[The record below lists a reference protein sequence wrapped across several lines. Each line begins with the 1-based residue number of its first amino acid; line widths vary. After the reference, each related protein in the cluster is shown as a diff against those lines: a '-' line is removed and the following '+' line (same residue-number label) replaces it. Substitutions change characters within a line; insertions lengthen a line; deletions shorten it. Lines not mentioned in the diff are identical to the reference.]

1 MGKKAGLMENLSI
14 DLSCPKEWGP
24 YTCEGSLGKLVLRA
38 ECGGLR
44 NATWLQSG
52 SLLQGR
58 GVDLGANPRVPP
70 ASRGGA
76 ASCDPARLRAWDEP
90 DALAGGGPGAEQALA
105 AAAASERR
113 AGSAEL
119 ESRWDTCG
127 SWGSGASGGCSC
139 VPRNPAQVTHSGRRG
154 GTQEKSI

>member
-24 YTCEGSLGKLVLRA
+24 YTCADSLGKLVLRA

-58 GVDLGANPRVPP
+58 GVDLGAKPRVPP

-76 ASCDPARLRAWDEP
+76 ASCAPARLRAWDEP
-90 DALAGGGPGAEQALA
+90 GAPAGGRSGSRAGAGGGGCERAAGWLCGARVAMGH
-105 AAAASERR
+105 R
-113 AGSAEL
+113 
-119 ESRWDTCG
+119 G

>member
-1 MGKKAGLMENLSI
+1 MGKKAGLTENLSV

-24 YTCEGSLGKLVLRA
+24 YTCADSLGKLVLRA

-90 DALAGGGPGAEQALA
+90 GAPAGGGPGAEQALA
-105 AAAASERR
+105 AAAASEQR
-113 AGSAEL
+113 AGSAER
-119 ESRWDTCG
+119 ESRWDTVALG
-127 SWGSGASGGCSC
+127 DRGPLGAAPVC
-139 VPRNPAQVTHSGRRG
+139 RG
-154 GTQEKSI
+154 TPHR